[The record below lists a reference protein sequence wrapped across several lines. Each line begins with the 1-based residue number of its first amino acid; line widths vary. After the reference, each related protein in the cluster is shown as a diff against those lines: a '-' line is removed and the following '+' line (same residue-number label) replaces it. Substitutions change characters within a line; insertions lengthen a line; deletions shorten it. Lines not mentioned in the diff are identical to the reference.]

1 MEGIRQ
7 KIKRT
12 GNKLIIDLPD
22 DFKAEVFELILFPA
36 DDVTEKNEDHLNEW
50 RNFSVRTLEGY
61 FRKDEPDYSDVL
73 IKEPNK
79 KYNP

>member
-7 KIKRT
+7 KIKRS

-36 DDVTEKNEDHLNEW
+36 DDVTEKNEDLLNEW

-61 FRKDEPDYSDVL
+61 YSKDEPDYTDVL

-79 KYNP
+79 KYKP